1 MTTILGAAASGIEH
15 YARMMDAI
23 GHNLSNVNTDGF
35 KVVRAAA
42 QGDPNVL
49 VEGVNRRMGVAE
61 TALDRQFHVGS
72 ARPTSEPLN
81 FAIQDDAL
89 FAVRDSAGAL
99 AFSRQGALAV
109 DSAGNVVVPG
119 GHLLE
124 PSIQLEEGMLSPAI
138 TDGGIITAFNGAGE
152 RVEVGRIPVYK
163 FMNPQGLE
171 SIGNGLYVQTV
182 NSGEVL
188 AGFPGEGDFAPLLTG
203 AVESSNVDMSTEF
216 ANMVV
221 AQRAYQAS
229 ARSFSIGDQMLEVAT
244 NITR

>member
-1 MTTILGAAASGIEH
+1 MTTILGSAASGIEH

-49 VEGVNRRMGVAE
+49 IEGVNRRMGVAE
-61 TALDRQFHVGS
+61 TAMDRQFHTGS
-72 ARPTSEPLN
+72 ARPTNEPLN

-89 FAVRDSAGAL
+89 FAVRDSAGVL
-99 AFSRQGALAV
+99 AFSRQGALSV

-124 PSIQLEEGMLSPAI
+124 PAIQLEEGMLSPAI
-138 TDGGIITAFNGAGE
+138 SDGGIVTAFDAAGE
-152 RVEVGRIPVYK
+152 RVEVGRIPFYK

-188 AGFPGEGDFAPLLTG
+188 AGFAGEGDFAPVLTG

>member
-15 YARMMDAI
+15 YARMMDTI
-23 GHNLSNVNTDGF
+23 GHNLANVNTDGF
-35 KVVRAAA
+35 KVVRPAS

-49 VEGVNRRMGVAE
+49 IEGINRRMGVAE
-61 TALDRQFHVGS
+61 TALDRQFHTGS

-81 FAIQDDAL
+81 FAIQDDAV

-99 AFSRQGALAV
+99 AFSRQGAFSIDAE
-109 DSAGNVVVPG
+109 GNVVVPG

-124 PSIQLEEGMLSPAI
+124 PAIQLEEGMLSPAI
-138 TDGGIITAFNGAGE
+138 SGGGIVTAFDAAGD
-152 RVEVGRIPVYK
+152 RVEVGRLPLYK

-171 SIGNGLYVQTV
+171 SIGNGLYIQTV

-188 AGFPGEGDFAPLLTG
+188 AGFAGEGDFTPLLTG

-216 ANMVV
+216 ANMVI
-221 AQRAYQAS
+221 ARRAYQAS
-229 ARSFSIGDQMLEVAT
+229 ARSFSIGDQMLETAT
-244 NITR
+244 NLTR